1 MEAAMETAPLF
12 VQVTLVVVLL
22 FSAGLVLLAM
32 LEDRRAE
39 NRAMKRAG
47 GSGVDGEASELQ
59 VRAGATQPRH
69 LAAGSRPGPT
79 SRVA

>member
-1 MEAAMETAPLF
+1 METAPLF

-39 NRAMKRAG
+39 NWATKRAR
-47 GSGVDGEASELQ
+47 GSGVDGEDSELQ
-59 VRAGATQPRH
+59 VHDGVSQPRD
-69 LAAGSRPGPT
+69 LAAGARPSPK